1 MVADLV
7 LKALIAM
14 APVLLLL
21 VVFDRL
27 DVFNLIPMREIGLLV
42 LAGCALALL
51 GFLANWR
58 VLDGFPIGRSTFTRY
73 VAPIIEETMKAAPIV
88 FLFARNRLGF
98 KLDAAIAGFAVG
110 AGFSVA
116 ENAWYLF
123 TLTGTNVSD
132 WMVRGLG
139 TAVMHGATTA
149 LFAVISHE
157 MSEKQAESLDANYRF
172 KPLLFLPGLAAAIAI
187 HSLFNHFPDQP
198 LAIMVLTLLLAP
210 LTLFMALAKSERAT
224 RQWLAADAA
233 AHRRALED
241 IRAGRFAES
250 TAAGAVQAMGS
261 VGAAPAADVLAYA
274 ELKLELVLRAEE
286 LILAS
291 HDGVADAAGDAER
304 EKFAR
309 LDAMEQKLGRAVVA
323 AIGSRAGFT
332 RNDLYELSRLR
343 ARLTET
349 SAGQG

>member
-42 LAGCALALL
+42 LAGAALALIGL
-51 GFLANWR
+51 LANWQM
-58 VLDGFPIGRSTFTRY
+58 LEGFPIARGAFSRY

-123 TLTGTNVSD
+123 TLTGTNISD
-132 WMVRGLG
+132 WLVRGLG

-149 LFAVISHE
+149 LFAIISHE
-157 MSEKQAESLDANYRF
+157 MSERQSESLAAHYSF
-172 KPLLFLPGLAAAIAI
+172 KPLLFLPGLAVAITV

-198 LAIMVLTLLLAP
+198 LAIMALTFLLAP

-224 RQWLAADAA
+224 RQWLATDAA
-233 AHRRALED
+233 AHRTILAD
-241 IRAGRFAES
+241 IRANRFDPS
-250 TAAGAVQAMGS
+250 SIIGAVQTVGS
-261 VGAAPAADVLAYA
+261 VPASDILAYL

-291 HDGVADAAGDAER
+291 HDGAASDAGDAER

-309 LDAMEQKLGRAVVA
+309 LDALERGLGKAIVA

-332 RNDLYELSRLR
+332 RNDLYELDRLR
-343 ARLTET
+343 DRLAAMPKD
-349 SAGQG
+349 S